1 MKQKLKENKCS
12 CCGEYG
18 LCTSERDMMN
28 RTSLYYRC
36 VKCNEYFDVLRKKK
50 EEAKEK
56 KRLSFIEERDRLLR
70 LNNYKEV
77 I

>member
-1 MKQKLKENKCS
+1 
-12 CCGEYG
+12 
-18 LCTSERDMMN
+18 MMN